1 MGACSLREQDQV
13 RTPHLASSCHSRST
27 KPCHWLWPA
36 PRRTTIS
43 HKRDIS
49 VCSVNRTALG
59 SRRAAALAALCV
71 RSAHLKTLR
80 ASRCNFGASEASLLL
95 AALDSGAEL
104 EQIDLI

>member
-1 MGACSLREQDQV
+1 MSKIKCER
-13 RTPHLASSCHSRST
+13 RTNLARSCHSRST
-27 KPCHWLWPA
+27 IEAVSLA
-36 PRRTTIS
+36 MAVAS
-43 HKRDIS
+43 AEEDSDKRDIS

-80 ASRCNFGASEASLLL
+80 ASRCSSGASEASLLL

>member
-1 MGACSLREQDQV
+1 MAV
-13 RTPHLASSCHSRST
+13 ASAEEDSD
-27 KPCHWLWPA
+27 
-36 PRRTTIS
+36 
-43 HKRDIS
+43 KRDIS
-49 VCSVNRTALG
+49 VCSVNRTRSRHVG

>member
-1 MGACSLREQDQV
+1 MAV
-13 RTPHLASSCHSRST
+13 ASAEAASD
-27 KPCHWLWPA
+27 
-36 PRRTTIS
+36 
-43 HKRDIS
+43 KRDIS

-59 SRRAAALAALCV
+59 SRRAAALAALRT

-104 EQIDLI
+104 EQIEFTRLRCPRRAWRSSMCAPSVSAT